1 MKSNKIVLS
10 LAMVMSLVAG
20 SYGTISINA
29 VGNYIGDDD
38 LSNTETPAPASWG
51 VTPTK
56 EASTRNRS
64 RG

>member
-51 VTPTK
+51 EKIMEIEPQMK
-56 EASTRNRS
+56 FLN
-64 RG
+64 